1 MFKGIKTAIAVALSI
16 GGLGTAVTL
25 SAVAAS
31 PREEVAYAE
40 NSDWGYVGNGQGNNW
55 TPSNRIRLTATG
67 QPEDYFHCFKTFTF
81 VQNEE
86 FKFIDK
92 DNWGSD
98 IGYSNLNFGNALN
111 NFEASGTNI
120 KCKTAGSYDVGIV
133 WNGSKN
139 CIGIFNS
146 GTFGDDPNSTR
157 YIYVTEKPDD
167 NGYWKPTKIYAF
179 NVTEQYGG
187 FNDTTFSSLT
197 DYYGTATVNLNG
209 ERGNI
214 YRIPY
219 RLTDM
224 NFILHN
230 GGGYQTVDST
240 FYENNCYYYNGK
252 DGSGKVQLANNA
264 DLGAAAAFISRVEEL
279 RDHVT
284 ADPQHQIAVY
294 SICGISQSD
303 INALATQYNS
313 LNATAKG
320 YVNNSTVTTY
330 TGSYGSEE
338 GTVSYS
344 DIASQLAKMA
354 NGGQSSNLI
363 NNISNNNSAVAII
376 IVTSTI
382 VLTSGLAFFLLR
394 KKRKEY

>member
-31 PREEVAYAE
+31 PREEVVYAD

-55 TPSNRIRLTATG
+55 TPSSRIRLTATG

-86 FKFIDK
+86 FKFMDT

-98 IGYSNLNFGNALN
+98 IGYSNLNFGNALS

-139 CIGIFNS
+139 SIGIFNS

-187 FNDTTFSSLT
+187 FDDTTFSSLT

-303 INALATQYNS
+303 INSLVSQYNS

-320 YVNNSTVTTY
+320 YVNNSTVHTY

-338 GTVSYS
+338 GNVSYS

-354 NGGQSSNLI
+354 NGGQGSNLI
-363 NNISNNNSAVAII
+363 TNISNNNSAVAII

-382 VLTSGLAFFLLR
+382 VLTSGLAFFLLC
-394 KKRKEY
+394 KKRKQY